1 MTSHTTRAFRK
12 KLEALPPDIQAKAA
26 DAFRIFQSDPFHQSL
41 GFKQIHSS
49 QSVFSAR
56 IGRSH
61 RALVL
66 LEENAWVWFWI
77 GHHSDYD
84 TLVKRL

>member
-12 KLEALPPDIQAKAA
+12 KLEALPPDIQAKAV
-26 DAFRIFQSDPFHQSL
+26 DAFRIFKSDPCQQSL

-49 QSVFSAR
+49 QPVFSAR

-61 RALVL
+61 RALAL
-66 LEENAWVWFWI
+66 REENAWVWFWI
-77 GHHSDYD
+77 GHHSEYD
-84 TLVKRL
+84 NLVKRL